1 MIHFTSLQ
9 EKIKE
14 HKSPSNASSHSFL
27 VVTKNGLFFFF
38 FAQGQNN
45 KSHLLSQPETEK
57 CLPTLNSCCKKHDH
71 NHTNAEA
78 WQ

>member
-27 VVTKNGLFFFF
+27 VVTKNGLFFF
-38 FAQGQNN
+38 
-45 KSHLLSQPETEK
+45 
-57 CLPTLNSCCKKHDH
+57 LPKDKTIKVIY
-71 NHTNAEA
+71 
-78 WQ
+78 

>member
-27 VVTKNGLFFFF
+27 VVTKNGLFF
-38 FAQGQNN
+38 
-45 KSHLLSQPETEK
+45 
-57 CLPTLNSCCKKHDH
+57 LPKDKTIKVIY
-71 NHTNAEA
+71 
-78 WQ
+78 